1 MDSQKVFASLADG
14 ADVDLTQIV
23 AYFDSRYIGED
34 VAKALKDR
42 KVIDLCTDGKKTT
55 TKTVILTR
63 DNMAYIVEAEVES
76 VSQLLRKNGF
86 TVFN

>member
-1 MDSQKVFASLADG
+1 MDSQKVFDSLADG